1 MYSGDRNFRYKVL
14 PTYKHNRVDKEKP
27 VLHPILKQHTIE
39 NHPTAAWEGIE
50 ADDVLGIMSSMDP
63 GKCVI
68 CTIDKDLKQIEGW
81 QYNWNKMGNPQWIT
95 QEDGDFWFYYQILV
109 GDTADGY
116 KGCPGM
122 GDKRTRQLLE
132 TTPRQ
137 DWWKAV
143 VECYEKKKLTESD
156 ALQQARV
163 ARMLTADLWNPTKK
177 IPILWNP
184 SMDKLLGEH

>member
-1 MYSGDRNFRYKVL
+1 M
-14 PTYKHNRVDKEKP
+14 
-27 VLHPILKQHTIE
+27 
-39 NHPTAAWEGIE
+39 
-50 ADDVLGIMSSMDP
+50 
-63 GKCVI
+63 
-68 CTIDKDLKQIEGW
+68 
-81 QYNWNKMGNPQWIT
+81 
-95 QEDGDFWFYYQILV
+95 

-122 GDKRTRQLLE
+122 GDKRTRKLLE
-132 TTPRQ
+132 TTPRR

-177 IPILWNP
+177 TLILWKP
-184 SMDKLLGEH
+184 SMDDKLLGEP